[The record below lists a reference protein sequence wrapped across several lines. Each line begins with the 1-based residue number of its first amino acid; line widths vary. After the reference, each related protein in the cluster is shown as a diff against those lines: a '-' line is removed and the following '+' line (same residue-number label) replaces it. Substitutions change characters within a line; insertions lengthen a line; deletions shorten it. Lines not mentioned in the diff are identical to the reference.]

1 MFNVSLEEISDMVVG
16 VMVCKYVQ
24 TGSLCDFLFLHRN
37 ESFSMIF
44 SQCVLLKI
52 NKEYSPIH
60 EPDVSCF
67 TVRKEQPLGG
77 EHGSIS

>member
-1 MFNVSLEEISDMVVG
+1 MG

-24 TGSLCDFLFLHRN
+24 TGSLCDFLFLQWN
-37 ESFSMIF
+37 ESFFMIF

-60 EPDVSCF
+60 DPDVSF
-67 TVRKEQPLGG
+67 
-77 EHGSIS
+77 